1 MSEGSNCIPEQNR
14 NIFTLT
20 QHNKSSFISFYF
32 EVLNNDLRSNDI
44 KETEI
49 LQLCITNDCLA
60 HTCIY
65 IYIYLFRN

>member
-20 QHNKSSFISFYF
+20 QYNKSSFISFYF
-32 EVLNNDLRSNDI
+32 EVLNNDVRSDDI

-49 LQLCITNDCLA
+49 LQLCITNYCLA
-60 HTCIY
+60 HTCT
-65 IYIYLFRN
+65 

>member
-1 MSEGSNCIPEQNR
+1 MSEGSNCIPGQNR

-20 QHNKSSFISFYF
+20 QYNKSSFISFYF
-32 EVLNNDLRSNDI
+32 EVLNNDVRSDDI

-60 HTCIY
+60 HTCT
-65 IYIYLFRN
+65 